1 MGSKLKV
8 ESTMESLKQDLT
20 CSMCF
25 ELFINPK
32 ALPCLHTFC
41 RDCLHKYIISQ
52 ATVIT
57 QHGKFHC
64 PLCRVGTR
72 PPEPV
77 SRNIELWADSFT
89 KNHLVVSLIEN
100 LKVHE
105 TTNNTLQN
113 SNTSDCIQD
122 VGEGTG
128 TTNNVLCSICKLR
141 PGNRWCEQCCQYL
154 CDYCEKVHNKNP
166 DTKIHVIVD
175 ATSNA
180 ESSNLPQ
187 GAESDQVVNSRPC
200 SKHPGKFDSFY
211 CVKCS
216 LVCCSDCVSADH
228 SSCFQ
233 VLPLQQ
239 AVQNK
244 IQLGQVYTSII
255 GLQRDNLKHLQS
267 VVSSKLQE
275 HGAYHERLCREIL
288 SVRPMVDKLLVEDE
302 KRLLDQLKT
311 QTSKINTNLNQMQ
324 ATCKNSIDVLD
335 MKGELLKSTLAV
347 NTVQSLYFLT
357 IWDDISDFMK
367 KNSSQHQDIK
377 MQLENI
383 HTSYF
388 DFEQS
393 NTVKRILKRTDSSI
407 GSLVARRASTRSD
420 ASISEETCSTSY
432 STNPAP
438 SLGRLSL
445 KSSRNLKLDSEIQ
458 PLLTGICFLPDD
470 VVVITDSNN
479 NKLKMFDQ
487 RRQLRYCILPTSPYG
502 VTYKVDT
509 DQIIVSLPSSKEL
522 AYISSTLTIE
532 KHVKVLKEY
541 SAVLFDKHEQTL
553 VCTSTNPA
561 CIDILYDD
569 VVIRTLGLTNNR
581 RPLFAEPEYL
591 ALHPK
596 QNILV
601 SDWEK
606 KTLFYVDHK
615 GNVVS
620 TFTGELGINELQCP
634 LGIAIDPNGLIYLA
648 DKEAGR
654 IYRFS
659 SNFKFESIVLTQS
672 DHISQPV
679 AMAFDS
685 KGYLFVTENSGYL
698 KLFG

>member
-1 MGSKLKV
+1 
-8 ESTMESLKQDLT
+8 
-20 CSMCF
+20 
-25 ELFINPK
+25 
-32 ALPCLHTFC
+32 
-41 RDCLHKYIISQ
+41 
-52 ATVIT
+52 
-57 QHGKFHC
+57 
-64 PLCRVGTR
+64 
-72 PPEPV
+72 
-77 SRNIELWADSFT
+77 
-89 KNHLVVSLIEN
+89 
-100 LKVHE
+100 
-105 TTNNTLQN
+105 
-113 SNTSDCIQD
+113 
-122 VGEGTG
+122 
-128 TTNNVLCSICKLR
+128 
-141 PGNRWCEQCCQYL
+141 
-154 CDYCEKVHNKNP
+154 
-166 DTKIHVIVD
+166 
-175 ATSNA
+175 
-180 ESSNLPQ
+180 
-187 GAESDQVVNSRPC
+187 
-200 SKHPGKFDSFY
+200 
-211 CVKCS
+211 
-216 LVCCSDCVSADH
+216 
-228 SSCFQ
+228 
-233 VLPLQQ
+233 
-239 AVQNK
+239 
-244 IQLGQVYTSII
+244 
-255 GLQRDNLKHLQS
+255 
-267 VVSSKLQE
+267 
-275 HGAYHERLCREIL
+275 
-288 SVRPMVDKLLVEDE
+288 MVDKLLVEDE